1 MPSVVHETV
10 IDLFRKRPTLAATL
24 IREQGVA
31 LATHDEV
38 RLESES
44 LADCKPA
51 EYRAD
56 AVIVHRAESKPVL
69 GVIVEVQLR
78 PDEDKR
84 WSWPVY
90 LATLR
95 ARLQCDTALLVMCLS
110 SKTARE
116 CATPIDMGH
125 PGWTLAPLVMGPDH
139 LPRITDVAQ
148 AIAEPE
154 LAALSV
160 VAHGR
165 DPGPAGQE
173 AMDVFYK
180 AAPLMADGLGKTYAD
195 VVLAPLPKVAARKFV
210 EGLMALGTHEYKS
223 DYVRQWVAEGAA
235 EAAAETRAR
244 DIIVA
249 FRTRGIPVSPEA
261 ERRILDCSDTD
272 QLSAW
277 FPKSITADS
286 VEELF
291 DSE

>member
-1 MPSVVHETV
+1 VPSIVHETV

-24 IREQGVA
+24 IRERGVA

-56 AVIVHRAESKPVL
+56 AVIVHRAE
-69 GVIVEVQLR
+69 Q
-78 PDEDKR
+78 
-84 WSWPVY
+84 
-90 LATLR
+90 
-95 ARLQCDTALLVMCLS
+95 
-110 SKTARE
+110 
-116 CATPIDMGH
+116 
-125 PGWTLAPLVMGPDH
+125 
-139 LPRITDVAQ
+139 
-148 AIAEPE
+148 
-154 LAALSV
+154 
-160 VAHGR
+160 
-165 DPGPAGQE
+165 
-173 AMDVFYK
+173 
-180 AAPLMADGLGKTYAD
+180 
-195 VVLAPLPKVAARKFV
+195 VAARKFV

-261 ERRILDCSDTD
+261 ERRILECSDVD

-277 FPKSITADS
+277 FPKSIIADS